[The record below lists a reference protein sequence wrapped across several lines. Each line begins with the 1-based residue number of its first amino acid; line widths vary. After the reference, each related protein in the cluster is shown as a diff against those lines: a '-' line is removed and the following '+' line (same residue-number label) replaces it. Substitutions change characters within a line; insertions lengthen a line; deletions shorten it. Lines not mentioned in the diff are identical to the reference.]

1 MERRELLKLIAVTT
15 GTAMVGMP
23 ALAYDQVP
31 PVPLKDTPFSK
42 EDVSFIN
49 DVAEVILPK
58 TDTPGAKDANVG
70 ATIAVIATD
79 CYTDAQRENFKA
91 GLKDIDTRAQ
101 SQFGKPFLLLDSDS
115 KTTLLSELDREANA
129 YNKEVGLRDVATD
142 KPSDREPGTDK
153 PLPHAF
159 SLVKQ
164 MSLYTFFTSEVGAT
178 KVLRYVAVPG
188 YYNGELEYKKG
199 DKAWAT

>member
-15 GTAMVGMP
+15 GTVMVGAP

-42 EDVSFIN
+42 EEVGFIN
-49 DVAEVILPK
+49 EVAEVILPK
-58 TDTPGAKDANVG
+58 TDTPGAKEANVG
-70 ATIAVIATD
+70 ATIAVIAAD
-79 CYTDAQRENFKA
+79 CYTDAQRDHFKT
-91 GLKDIDTRAQ
+91 GLKDIDNRAQ
-101 SQFGKPFLLLDSDS
+101 TQFGKPFLLLDTDS
-115 KTTLLSELDREANA
+115 KTALLSELDSEANA
-129 YNKEVGLRDVATD
+129 YNKKIGLWDVATD
-142 KPSDREPGTDK
+142 KPSDREPGTDL

-188 YYNGELEYKKG
+188 YYDGELEYKKG